1 MIARDTPIA
10 RILIADADRIVAETI
25 ANMFARRGFD
35 VETVYMFADALDVIG
50 QEQTD
55 VVIADER
62 LPGGNARELMR
73 IASKRSPHTAFIITS
88 ATPTVAHAVEAIKIG
103 AHDYLPKPTREDEL
117 ATCIDRIIAQQT
129 LSRSTITTDDL
140 SNAGL
145 ELPGVVGND
154 YRMIRVF
161 DLVESVATTTVTVLL
176 EGASGTGKSLI
187 ARALHDRSHRRD
199 KPFIEVSCGALP
211 ETLLESEL
219 FGHLRGSF
227 TGATTNK
234 AGKFKIADT
243 GTIFLD
249 EISAAS
255 PALQVKLLRVLQ
267 SQQFEPVG
275 SNKTQTVDARVIL
288 ATNLD
293 LEAEMNAG
301 RFREDLFYRIN
312 VVNINLP
319 TLAQR
324 AGDIPTLANHFLRR
338 AATAHARHVSA
349 ISSEAMDLL
358 LAHVWPGNIREL
370 ENTIDRAVI
379 LCKGHQITASD
390 LPEKVQFPRAS
401 PAASGSYRPMPLK
414 DALAEP
420 ERRILE
426 QALHANGWNRQ
437 TTANQLDI
445 NRTTLYKKMK
455 HYGLDQGPTSHP
467 SRN

>member
-1 MIARDTPIA
+1 MIARDTPVA
-10 RILIADADRIVAETI
+10 RILIADADRIVAGTI
-25 ANMFARRGFD
+25 AAALARRDFE
-35 VETVYMFADALDVIG
+35 VATARSFADALDLIRR
-50 QEQTD
+50 ETTD
-55 VVIADER
+55 VVIADEH
-62 LPGGNARELMR
+62 LCGGSACELMQ
-73 IASKRSPHTAFIITS
+73 IAAKRSPCTAFVITS
-88 ATPTVAHAVEAIKIG
+88 AHPSVTRAVEAIKFG
-103 AHDYLPKPTREDEL
+103 AYDYLAKPVAENQL
-117 ATCIDRIIAQQT
+117 ASCIDRVVAQQA
-129 LSRSTITTDDL
+129 LRQAIKTTEDVCER
-140 SNAGL
+140 GW

-161 DLVESVATTTVTVLL
+161 DLVESVAATAVTVLL

-187 ARALHDRSHRRD
+187 ARALHHRSDRRD
-199 KPFIEVSCGALP
+199 QPFVEVSCGALT

-219 FGHLRGSF
+219 FGHIRGAF
-227 TGATTNK
+227 TGAIASK
-234 AGKFKIADT
+234 AGKFKVADK

-293 LEAEMNAG
+293 LETEMKAG

-312 VVNINLP
+312 VVTIDLP
-319 TLAQR
+319 TLADR
-324 AGDIPTLANHFLRR
+324 AGDIALLADHFLKR
-338 AATAHARHVSA
+338 ASTMHHRHVHS
-349 ISSEAMDLL
+349 ISDDAMKLL
-358 LAHVWPGNIREL
+358 VAYDWPGNIREL
-370 ENTIDRAVI
+370 ENVIDRAVI
-379 LCKGHQITASD
+379 LCKGRRITAGD
-390 LPEKVQFPRAS
+390 MPEKVRSRRLS
-401 PAASGSYRPMPLK
+401 PITDERYRPMALK

-437 TTANQLDI
+437 TTADQLEI

-455 HYGLDQGPTSHP
+455 RHGLDRGPTSYP
-467 SRN
+467 LQN